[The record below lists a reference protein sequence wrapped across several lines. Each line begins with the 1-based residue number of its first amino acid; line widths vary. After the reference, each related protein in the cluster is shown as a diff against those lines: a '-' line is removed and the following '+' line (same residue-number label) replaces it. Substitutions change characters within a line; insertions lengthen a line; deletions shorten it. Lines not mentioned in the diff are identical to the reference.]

1 MSSSYPKAFSY
12 YLSRLNNFS
21 RQKVRLNA
29 MANTTFG
36 PNQQIV
42 LELPQG
48 LIDVQTLTLQ
58 GYATT
63 NAGANHGVYLP
74 FCEGLLDAV
83 SIEVGGVSIQN
94 GFTNYG
100 DLFKIFKDY
109 QMADKSLFRRIL
121 QLENQQAAL
130 AADGVT
136 TNVPFAIYNWLGFL
150 GSVKV
155 LDTTLMPPVKIYF
168 RLAPIGV
175 LTKHTPA
182 SANAATYSL
191 TDVRATVDIMD
202 VSDGVLYNMVSQRL
216 QSAPLEIPF
225 DNYQTF
231 TGTLAGPTQTTMWS
245 TSSDCVEA
253 IIATVKTATPNSHA
267 ANTTTLQS
275 EYFTRPGTNIT
286 TSQFKVN
293 GIPYPSIPCLDAI
306 GDVFVDTA
314 HSLGVS
320 QDSLGST
327 DANMNSFA
335 NWKNNYWV
343 HAHSF
348 TYLDSEDSH
357 RLCGL
362 SGRANQLQGTFE
374 TSGPVVVE
382 ANRVQPL
389 FWLKCKSVLRIGAGK
404 FVEVIL

>member
-1 MSSSYPKAFSY
+1 MSSSYPRAFSY

-21 RQKVRLNA
+21 RQKVRILA

-48 LIDVQTLTLQ
+48 LIDLQTLTLQ

-63 NAGANHGVYLP
+63 NAAATHGVYLP
-74 FCEGLLDAV
+74 FAEGLLDAV
-83 SIEVGGVSIQN
+83 SVEIGGVSIQN

-100 DLFKIFKDY
+100 DLFKVFKDY
-109 QMADKSLFRRIL
+109 QMADKSVFRRIL

-136 TNVPFAIYNWLGFL
+136 NNVPFGIYNFLGFL

-168 RLAPIGV
+168 RLSPIGV
-175 LTKHTPA
+175 LTKHTPG

-202 VSDGVLYNMVSQRL
+202 VSDGVYYNMVAQRL

-225 DNYQTF
+225 DNYQTVV
-231 TGTLAGPTQTTMWS
+231 GTLAAPTQTTMWS

-253 IIATVKTATPNSHA
+253 IIATFKTATPNSHA
-267 ANTTTLQS
+267 ANATTLQS
-275 EYFTRPGTNIT
+275 EYFTRSGNGIT

-293 GIPYPSIPCLDAI
+293 SIPYPAIPCLNAL
-306 GDVFVDTA
+306 GDVFIDTA
-314 HSLGVS
+314 HSLGAS
-320 QDSLGST
+320 QDAVGAT
-327 DANMNSFA
+327 DAGMNSLT
-335 NWKNNYWV
+335 NWTDHYWV

-348 TYLDSEDSH
+348 TYPDSEDSSH

-362 SGRANQLQGTFE
+362 SGRANQIQGSFE
-374 TSGPVVVE
+374 TVGTG
-382 ANRVQPL
+382 ANKQPIL
-389 FWLKCKSVLRIGAGK
+389 WLKCKSVLRVGAGK
-404 FVEVIL
+404 FVEVVQ